1 MKKLLVGIL
10 IFLTLLFSVLL
21 YSRFL
26 GVKGLKTNEII
37 IKDDIPSS
45 YDGLK
50 IVHFSDLHYKKVIT
64 EKEIKNLIKEIKK
77 IKPDIVLFT
86 GDLADD
92 DYKLTNQDINF
103 LIQELSKIETKSF
116 DLTIPFTR
124 SGFLRLKPYTEV
136 QLYLPFVGNVVIDSP
151 RLASTTNLH
160 INFSRNNRSG
170 EIGYQIL
177 AGGAEVGCY
186 GGATAIPVPV
196 GVSNITPQSLIA
208 SIHLTRK

>member
-103 LIQELSKIETKSF
+103 LIQELSKIETK
-116 DLTIPFTR
+116 
-124 SGFLRLKPYTEV
+124 
-136 QLYLPFVGNVVIDSP
+136 
-151 RLASTTNLH
+151 
-160 INFSRNNRSG
+160 
-170 EIGYQIL
+170 
-177 AGGAEVGCY
+177 
-186 GGATAIPVPV
+186 
-196 GVSNITPQSLIA
+196 
-208 SIHLTRK
+208 